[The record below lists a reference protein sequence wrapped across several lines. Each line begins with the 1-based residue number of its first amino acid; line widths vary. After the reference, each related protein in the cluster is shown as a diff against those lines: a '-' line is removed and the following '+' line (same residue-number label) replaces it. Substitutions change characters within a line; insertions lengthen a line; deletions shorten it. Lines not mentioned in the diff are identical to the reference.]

1 MKRRRGRKSL
11 YEVMGETRSKPRYS
25 RILELLR
32 PKKSAEEKSPAAA
45 PAKPAI
51 QMTER
56 PMQWP
61 KRPKILQLNA
71 GRIELSMSY
80 QLAIAIL
87 LGLILLLL
95 VAFRLGQIMY
105 TSSQNEANSA
115 EKTPQRLQQT
125 TLEATTGLL
134 HTPALAEVKAVTPA
148 PASVEEPKPAESKG
162 DNRIVI
168 QTYGLRAHLEPVKQF
183 LADNGVESE
192 IQKIGG
198 VYYLVTTKKYE
209 NPGKQGTDGYFAR
222 QKIVELGAKYKAPQG
237 YETFGAKP
245 FHDAYGMKFDD

>member
-1 MKRRRGRKSL
+1 MKRRRRKKSL
-11 YEVMGETRSKPRYS
+11 YEVIGETRSKPRYS
-25 RILELLR
+25 WLLELLR
-32 PKKSAEEKSPAAA
+32 PKKPAEEKSPAAA
-45 PAKPAI
+45 PAEPAI
-51 QMTER
+51 QMPER

-61 KRPKILQLNA
+61 KRPKILQLNT

-105 TSSQNEANSA
+105 MGSQNTANSA
-115 EKTPQRLQQT
+115 GKTPQSTQQP
-125 TLEATTGLL
+125 TLEATAGLL
-134 HTPALAEVKAVTPA
+134 QTPALAEIKAAT
-148 PASVEEPKPAESKG
+148 PASVEEPESAESKG

-168 QTYGLRAHLEPVKQF
+168 QTYELRAHLEPVKQF
-183 LADNGVESE
+183 FAENGVETE
-192 IQKIGG
+192 IRKIGG
-198 VYYLVTTKKYE
+198 TYYLVTREKYE
-209 NPGKQGTDGYFAR
+209 NPGKQGTDGYFAK